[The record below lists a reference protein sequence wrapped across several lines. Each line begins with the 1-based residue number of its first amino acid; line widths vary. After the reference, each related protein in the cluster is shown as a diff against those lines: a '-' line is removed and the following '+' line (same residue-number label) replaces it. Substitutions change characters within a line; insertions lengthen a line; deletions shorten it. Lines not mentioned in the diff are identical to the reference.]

1 MKVKFVFC
9 LLPPLHH
16 WLILWGL
23 FIDFFSRDSVVRC
36 CFPFPF
42 FLLCVFVDA
51 VSFSLNLAHFF
62 SLSLTRYLSLLLLFN
77 FIFWPLALF
86 PSPPPISLNSYHQTV
101 ERALVCVCVNFFKI
115 TMMCVLFSNS
125 FLFKHGPSVQLAFG
139 DGAATAHFAA
149 ARAASARRRSEA
161 SRSGR
166 CNDGGRRT
174 STTGSG
180 GSVECLA
187 AGPSR
192 TAATTTRTR
201 RKCCSSIRTS
211 RNAAVAYR
219 SVSPVGTVVCHNR
232 TGIFHLWILFLNFVL
247 KIIEF

>member
-1 MKVKFVFC
+1 M
-9 LLPPLHH
+9 
-16 WLILWGL
+16 
-23 FIDFFSRDSVVRC
+23 
-36 CFPFPF
+36 
-42 FLLCVFVDA
+42 FVDA

-62 SLSLTRYLSLLLLFN
+62 SLSPTRYLSFLLLFN

-86 PSPPPISLNSYHQTV
+86 PPPLLFKFLSSNS
-101 ERALVCVCVNFFKI
+101 RARARVCVLIFFKI

-180 GSVECLA
+180 GYVECLA

-232 TGIFHLWILFLNFVL
+232 TGIFHL
-247 KIIEF
+247 